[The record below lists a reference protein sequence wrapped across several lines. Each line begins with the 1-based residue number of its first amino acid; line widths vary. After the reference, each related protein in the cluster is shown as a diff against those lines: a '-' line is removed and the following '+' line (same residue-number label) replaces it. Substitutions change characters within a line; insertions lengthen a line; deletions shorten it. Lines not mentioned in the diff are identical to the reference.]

1 MARKLLIKKYSEGV
15 FGHKDSEIA
24 LEFFVSKFFIDI
36 DQNYFQI
43 KEGNGG
49 SGARR
54 FPYLFTDVSIQVGNG
69 VIETYN
75 SKQAL
80 LARLIEIRYTGM
92 MDYVPPGGAV
102 TSITV
107 NDENYTPDGNG
118 LVNLGTI
125 GGGGSSTAWY
135 YEEIYPGGT
144 ITVPAG
150 LKIMSCYIEQG
161 SHIYPSQRS
170 IVDTTL
176 TITGSDLEVDMKL
189 TIEGFY

>member
-54 FPYLFTDVSIQVGNG
+54 FTYLFTDVSIQVGNG

-92 MDYVPPGGAV
+92 MDYVPPGTGVQSVIAGIN
-102 TSITV
+102 ITITGTA
-107 NDENYTPDGNG
+107 ENPIINAS
-118 LVNLGTI
+118 
-125 GGGGSSTAWY
+125 GGGSSTPPLYGTFKKIRKGFGNSDISIDEVGDLFEGGVSDGVYANLASWNGGALTD
-135 YEEIYPGGT
+135 PGNFT
-144 ITVPAG
+144 I
-150 LKIMSCYIEQG
+150 IS
-161 SHIYPSQRS
+161 
-170 IVDTTL
+170 
-176 TITGSDLEVDMKL
+176 
-189 TIEGFY
+189 TIEF

>member
-1 MARKLLIKKYSEGV
+1 MARKLLIKKYSEGI
-15 FGHKDSEIA
+15 FGHKDFEIA

-54 FPYLFTDVSIQVGNG
+54 FQYLFTDVSIQVGNG
-69 VIETYN
+69 VIETYS

-125 GGGGSSTAWY
+125 GGGGSIATTQTFTAT
-135 YEEIYPGGT
+135 EGNPKT
-144 ITVPAG
+144 F
-150 LKIMSCYIEQG
+150 
-161 SHIYPSQRS
+161 
-170 IVDTTL
+170 TL
-176 TITGSDLEVDMKL
+176 TGGKIAIQVHSARGYVPKSAWSQTGSNVDVVWDFFDGDDVDIL
-189 TIEGFY
+189 VQ